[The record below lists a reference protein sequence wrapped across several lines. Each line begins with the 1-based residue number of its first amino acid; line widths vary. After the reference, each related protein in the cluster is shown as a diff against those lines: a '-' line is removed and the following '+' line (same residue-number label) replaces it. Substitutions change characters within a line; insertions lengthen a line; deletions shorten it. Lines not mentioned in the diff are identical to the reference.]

1 MRRGIAGDRIAVE
14 QIVDAWRAAVYAD
27 FTSGPCVGARAGVC
41 AGDTVTLDR
50 SNIKMDAV

>member
-27 FTSGPCVGARAGVC
+27 CTPGPCVGARAGVC